1 MEDGSTINRIAK
13 LHPKLR
19 NEVALIVSDI
29 ISKGIN
35 IRITQGLRTIAEQD
49 ALYAQGR
56 TKPGKIVTNAKGG
69 SSMHNFALAVDF
81 VLLRP
86 DKVISW
92 DMNEDIDKDGKKDWM
107 EVVEVFKKYGWEW
120 GGDFKSIKDYPH
132 FQKTF
137 GKKLADLRIMPKDKD
152 GYVIF

>member
-1 MEDGSTINRIAK
+1 MEDKSTLQRVAK
-13 LHPKLR
+13 IHPKLR
-19 NEVALIVSDI
+19 GEVAQI
-29 ISKGIN
+29 ISEIIAKGIN

-49 ALYAQGR
+49 ELYAHGR

-69 SSMHNFALAVDF
+69 QSMHNFALAVDF

-86 DKVISW
+86 DGVISW

-120 GGDFKSIKDYPH
+120 GGDWKFKDYPH
-132 FQKTF
+132 FQKTW
-137 GKKLADLRIMPKDKD
+137 GKTLADLKIAPKDKE
-152 GYVIF
+152 GYVII